1 MPLNL
6 YLSDGILLA
15 TLFTYWK
22 QTDKELLP
30 YCVHAQITDR
40 MRPCT
45 IKRRQ
50 SPDKNLQKK
59 RFDMKSTYT
68 WNEMIHLNSQ

>member
-1 MPLNL
+1 MVS
-6 YLSDGILLA
+6 YILA
-15 TLFTYWK
+15 TLFTDWK

-30 YCVHAQITDR
+30 YCVHAQITNR

-59 RFDMKSTYT
+59 RFDMKNTYT